1 MIERI
6 AHITDL
12 HLDESFPFNDQ
23 ISARKRFDAVLK
35 SIKRENITQIVCTG
49 DIGENDGVQYFF
61 EKIKTKDISIALG
74 NHDTFN
80 QMSTY
85 YTIGVNHDSK
95 KIYSS
100 IVKTYYKYIY
110 LDSSAGSIDDKQLLW
125 LKEELISSKPIII
138 FVHHPIIGLNLKVDE
153 IGKLENRDQVIAILK
168 TVKNTITI
176 YCGHYHLESTLNE
189 ENITQYITPAVSFQI
204 KKDVNT
210 IEIET
215 TVSGYRIIEITKDSI
230 TSQVKYITYAN

>member
-35 SIKRENITQIVCTG
+35 SIERENITQIVCTG

-110 LDSSAGSIDDKQLLW
+110 LDSSAGSIDDKQLFW